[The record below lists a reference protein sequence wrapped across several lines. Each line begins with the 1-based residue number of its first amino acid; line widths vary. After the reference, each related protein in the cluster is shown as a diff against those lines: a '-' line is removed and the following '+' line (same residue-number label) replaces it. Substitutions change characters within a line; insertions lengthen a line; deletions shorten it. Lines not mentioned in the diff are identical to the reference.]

1 MNKNSRLFLMV
12 SVSSIASQIYLNMFV
27 DGFIIAMSVVMM
39 GIFLYIFKDLES
51 VVAIMLIGICSP
63 AFRLIVMLW
72 KGGDWAK
79 SAILCLPDMAFFFAY
94 AFFFGFVLRKLGY
107 TSYGNYYIRLTL
119 SDFLSNCVEMMVRFL
134 IFHQFFT
141 VQRLGGLI
149 ILAICRSFFILLVCI
164 SSDIYKSLLEKTE
177 HEENY
182 KKLVLMAS
190 TFNSEVY
197 FMEKNMNEIEDI
209 MKNAF
214 TLYKTL
220 ERENYPKS
228 LQNITLEIAKDIHE
242 VKKGYRRVIRGLQD
256 NFLSEFK
263 DTVLSLSDILKILS
277 VDVEKSSAAIG
288 ANITFTYSYKTNYM
302 IEKHFAF
309 MSILRNLVSN
319 SIDAL
324 SESHPFHGSID
335 ISCTDDIIENI
346 KYCVINI
353 KDNCPGIPDD
363 VIDVLFEPGFSTKYN
378 EETGD
383 INRGLGLTL
392 VKDLLTELFDGQVS
406 VTSSRHGTVF
416 TLKIPE
422 YAFSRERKEV

>member
-51 VVAIMLIGICSP
+51 VLAIMLIGICSP
-63 AFRLIVMLW
+63 IFRLVVMLW
-72 KGGDWAK
+72 KGGTWID
-79 SAILCLPDMAFFFAY
+79 SALLCLPDMAFFFAY
-94 AFFFGFVLRKLGY
+94 AFFFGILLRKLGFSPY
-107 TSYGNYYIRLTL
+107 KNYYIRLAL
-119 SDFLSNCVEMMVRFL
+119 CDFLSNCVEMMVRFL

-141 VQRLGGLI
+141 IQRLGGLI
-149 ILAICRSFFILLVCI
+149 ILAVGRSFFILLICV
-164 SSDIYKSLLEKTE
+164 SSDIYKSLLEKAE

-277 VDVEKSSAAIG
+277 VDVEKTSIDAG
-288 ANITFTYSYKTNYM
+288 TNIIFTYSYKTNYM

-309 MSILRNLVSN
+309 MSIIRNLVSN

-324 SESHPFHGSID
+324 SESHPFRGSID
-335 ISCTDDIIENI
+335 ISCTDEIEKNI
-346 KYCVINI
+346 KYCVI
-353 KDNCPGIPDD
+353 KVRDNGPGIPED
-363 VIDVLFEPGFSTKYN
+363 VIDVLFVPGFSTKFN
-378 EETGD
+378 EQTGD

-392 VKDLLTELFDGQVS
+392 VKDLLTEQFSGHVS
-406 VTSSRHGTVF
+406 VDSSRHGTVF

-422 YAFSRERKEV
+422 YAFKIEGKED

>member
-51 VVAIMLIGICSP
+51 VTAIMLIGVCSP
-63 AFRLIVMLW
+63 LFRFVVMLW
-72 KGGDWAK
+72 KGGKWGE
-79 SAILCLPDMAFFFAY
+79 SALLCLPDMTFFFAY
-94 AFFFGFVLRKLGY
+94 AFFFGVLLRKLGFS
-107 TSYGNYYIRLTL
+107 SYKNYYIRLAL
-119 SDFLSNCVEMMVRFL
+119 SDFLSNCIEMMVRFL

-141 VQRLGGLI
+141 VQRLSGLI
-149 ILAICRSFFILLVCI
+149 ILAVCRSFFILLVCVA
-164 SSDIYKSLLEKTE
+164 SDIYKSLLEKAE

-228 LQNITLEIAKDIHE
+228 LQYIALEISKDIHE

-263 DTVLSLSDILKILS
+263 DTVLSLNDILKILS
-277 VDVEKSSAAIG
+277 VDVEKTASATG
-288 ANITFTYSYKTNYM
+288 TNISFTYSYKTNYM

-309 MSILRNLVSN
+309 MSIIRNLVSN

-324 SESHPFHGSID
+324 ADSHPFHGSIN
-335 ISCTDDIIENI
+335 ISCTDEIKENV
-346 KYCVINI
+346 KYCVIKV
-353 KDNCPGIPDD
+353 KDNGPGIPDD

-392 VKDLLTELFDGQVS
+392 VKDLLTEHFNGQITVS
-406 VTSSRHGTVF
+406 SSDHGAGF
-416 TLKIPE
+416 TLRIPE
-422 YAFSRERKEV
+422 YAFRRERKDC